1 MDATRT
7 VYQVIADCCVHKS
20 KSTTDTLAVIRR
32 WVNSTGGNVLPVGA
46 ETAADG
52 VAPPSQPPAVVLVS
66 PSLSLED
73 IVDIFWLVYAQLK
86 EYPFPKPLDA
96 PASTPLVDPILVP
109 GVNALPAT
117 PPGLHLATGSPRPE
131 PYAPALSPLQS
142 RFDRF
147 FDLVRQF
154 RESDMGQKI
163 PISLLKERWEPELL
177 EAVKVIPSATLFSKK
192 SIRINTTR
200 LYRQFKFNL
209 MREESEGFS
218 KLIVFVTHAMEN
230 VIIDTPQDTLRTV
243 ASELWDKIQTT
254 MGYFSLDFNRTID
267 LLLDLFISHVETQ
280 YPFFLELLR
289 QMSLLTP
296 SSTVSPLVSPREPF
310 RLDRADLPGILAQG
324 SMRLAQLLSFKFR
337 MYQSVTELL
346 ETPRSLY
353 MIAALLLRHRFV
365 NLGDLYPY
373 LSPDDSQ
380 AAEEYNQYCE
390 RLADQAEKSGLS
402 LLASMPSLD
411 ELETGHQLPT
421 MPATNATSEG
431 TQEKH
436 PLSQQKAGLLVAL
449 LNIGELPLALIFLR
463 RFPHL
468 PACHPEVADGI
479 IRCLHVMIDPLW
491 QEIHSARTHPRL
503 AHAHA
508 MGVQCQLTVTPS
520 ESTNSLPKGSDT
532 GSDLRI
538 IPKPMAYT
546 ADPYK
551 QASVDH
557 RWQYFYRDWKAHI
570 PLYADNTA
578 PDQAHDKQSAEATHL
593 SGLSLARSDNNLAD
607 PFLTFV
613 WPWLKFLGRSLSRDA
628 VLFTK
633 LCRIGRYRVVQV
645 MPNPGT
651 TSSHPRSEDWMQCIR
666 QFFIPAFS
674 LVYNNV
680 GLTNDLWALLV
691 LYPYTKRYGVYG
703 EWRNITYSKYPELGP
718 VKSKVAKEARSAL
731 RRMGTSNV
739 RLMGHMLCKYVHA
752 NPTLVF
758 SIALDQVQSYDNMIF
773 TLVEVLRYLTPLGY
787 DVLTFTMLDAISNSR
802 KPRLKPDRTN
812 LAHWLKS
819 MALFSATAMRRFNM
833 LNLSAYLQFIVRQL
847 RRGHLTDLT
856 LLEEIIGRL
865 AGVEPVPAS
874 ASRRQLLKL
883 AGGPLLIAEALAPLA
898 AATQQKFYLR
908 PTPRSTQRLLHAL
921 CQPLTEST
929 SAENSET
936 MATPLTLEE
945 QNKLTW
951 EVVPTLVASLAVTL
965 AQQRCV
971 SIFLITD
978 SWHSTKLLS
987 NMYDQCHESL
997 QQYTDFLQV
1006 HLPVDQYIRFM
1017 PSWYQLCREYG
1028 VEPAVAWRFAR
1039 PVLKHLSKSMPDPAA
1054 KKNGG
1059 TGTPTLTPLG
1069 SPPPTGTSTV
1079 TDATTDGEPSLT
1091 TESMETDP
1099 TEDIPIEPTAET
1111 PVYTWRDLLELDN
1124 VWPPYVK
1131 PMYEQCYEIL
1141 PQEVWKNIT
1150 PQFYVSFWRLTLND
1164 LQVPREQYTEVV
1176 GRYRQQAEEAN
1187 RAKKEDER
1195 DSLRASAEQL
1205 GRELIQQTAHCNRTL
1220 KQAELESGHW
1230 FTYQGVSLVG
1240 SRSEV
1245 ADTIIQ
1251 YCLYPRIF
1259 YSPND
1264 AVYCAKWIQLLHTWN
1279 TPSFYSL
1286 VMYDQL
1292 FIDITGIV
1300 FSRTEMEA
1308 HCYGEFLST
1317 CLQRLTEWFLDE
1329 SLFAKH
1335 TRGDGLHGFQKRW
1348 LPNPRFQ
1355 PTAPVDPKDLLQYE
1369 DYRHVMLKWHVKLHH
1384 AFDHCLKS
1392 SDYIHRRNA
1401 ILILTK
1407 IQEFFPLYR
1416 FIGMGL
1422 QDKVQQVYQ
1431 EEKREDLKVLALGY
1445 RAVLNKNST
1454 RWIRSAKD
1462 EPESDK
1468 PNDQV
1473 GVEEDGEMEE
1483 GEANEDD
1490 GTTTVPSGTNAQ
1502 GQAEPGPPGNQTIG
1516 INHEKPQPAAL
1527 SRRTPPADTV
1537 DRGATF
1543 KSPVTA
1549 PNSPLRE
1556 RIGDSGRRSATPLR
1570 RELISGDMPSKEGGD
1585 SKVTTSSRSDSR
1597 ESTRRYAERDKD
1609 RERDRGRERERDRG
1623 RERGRGRDIG
1633 RDRNSDK
1640 ERDRH
1645 LHVPQRG
1652 QEPFT
1657 SGRDRT
1663 DRRGF
1668 SQESRHNNHRDQRE
1682 KERSRLASPKTEP
1695 SSPTANNRPREIRNG
1710 RRSRRSPVGNRT
1722 PAESKSDENP
1732 AARPKRSLAEAS
1744 VNGKERDEPV
1754 IRLSAAADSRRGNG
1768 NVNSLAADKSK
1779 ATREDAVI
1787 ERNDV
1792 KRQRTKEDL
1801 GEERSVRREGGK
1813 GSGRSGSLSCTKS
1826 ELAMPGVNQG
1836 DTSTVDRTIND
1847 QAKNARDGTRH
1858 KSGDDRVRRGVME
1871 ENREND
1877 TNRTLGRPRDRGGC
1891 MTNRDDVIRSGSNAR
1906 DHPTDGSGSGGSDR
1920 KRRFDSGDDSHREEK
1935 RTRAV
1940 HDSSRVPSTPQTP
1953 TTSTIGADKSTSRP
1967 GNDRVS
1973 QRQFSITGSAGHS
1986 KGSGGNDRGRDD
1998 HGRPKGRGGGDTGGD
2013 RDDRRDARRQRQR
2026 GGDDQGD
2033 QQSHHRSRRN

>member
-1 MDATRT
+1 MDATTT

-20 KSTTDTLAVIRR
+20 KSATDTLTVIRQ
-32 WVNSTGGNVLPVGA
+32 WVNNTEENASPIEA
-46 ETAADG
+46 EAELDG
-52 VAPPSQPPAVVLVS
+52 VAPPSQSPDVTPVS
-66 PSLSLED
+66 PLLSLED

-86 EYPFPKPLDA
+86 EYPFPKPVDVPA
-96 PASTPLVDPILVP
+96 PTAPTDSVQVP
-109 GVNALPAT
+109 GISALPST
-117 PPGLHLATGSPRPE
+117 PPGLHLATSSPHPE
-131 PYAPALSPLQS
+131 PSEPAPSPLQS
-142 RFDRF
+142 RYDRF

-154 RESDMGQKI
+154 RESDIGQKI
-163 PISLLKERWEPELL
+163 PTSLLKERWEPELL

-209 MREESEGFS
+209 LREESEGFS
-218 KLIVFVTHAMEN
+218 KLIVFVTHAMET
-230 VIIDTPQDTLRTV
+230 VTIDTPQDTLHTV
-243 ASELWDKIQTT
+243 ASELLDRIQTT
-254 MGYFSLDFNRTID
+254 MGYFSLDFNRTVD

-280 YPFFLELLR
+280 YPFFLEVLR
-289 QMSLLTP
+289 QLSLLAP
-296 SSTVSPLVSPREPF
+296 SSKASPPMSPEEPF
-310 RLDRADLPGILAQG
+310 HLDRADLPEILAQG
-324 SMRLAQLLSFKFR
+324 STRLAQLLGFKFQ

-346 ETPRSLY
+346 DTPRSLY
-353 MIAALLLRHRFV
+353 MVAALLLRHRFV

-373 LSPDDSQ
+373 LSPDDTQ
-380 AAEEYNQYCE
+380 AAEEYDQYRK

-411 ELETGHQLPT
+411 ELESGHQLST
-421 MPATNATSEG
+421 TSAANATSKD
-431 TQEKH
+431 TQEKY

-449 LNIGELPLALIFLR
+449 LHIGELPLTLIFLR

-491 QEIHSARTHPRL
+491 QEVHASRTHPRL
-503 AHAHA
+503 AHAYA
-508 MGVQCQLTVTPS
+508 MDVQCQLTSTAS
-520 ESTNSLPKGSDT
+520 ESTTTLPKGSDT

-538 IPKPMAYT
+538 TPKPTGYT
-546 ADPYK
+546 KDPQK

-557 RWQYFYRDWKAHI
+557 RWQYFFRDWKAHI
-570 PLYADNTA
+570 PLYSDSVVS
-578 PDQAHDKQSAEATHL
+578 DQTRDDQSAEAALL
-593 SGLSLARSDNNLAD
+593 SELPLNHSDNNLED
-607 PFLTFV
+607 PFLRFV
-613 WPWLKFLGRSLSRDA
+613 WPWLKFLGRSLSRDT
-628 VLFTK
+628 VLFAK
-633 LCRIGRYRVVQV
+633 LCRIGRHRVAQD
-645 MPNPGT
+645 MPNPACTT
-651 TSSHPRSEDWMQCIR
+651 TSHSRSQDWMQCIR
-666 QFFIPAFS
+666 LFFIPAFS

-680 GLTNDLWALLV
+680 GLTNDLWALLS

-703 EWRNITYSKYPELGP
+703 EWRSITYSKYPELGP

-739 RLMGHMLCKYVHA
+739 RLMGHMFCKYVHA

-787 DVLTFTMLDAISNSR
+787 DVLTFTMLDAISNPK

-819 MALFSATAMRRFNM
+819 MALFSATAMRRFSM

-874 ASRRQLLKL
+874 ASRQQLLKL
-883 AGGPLLIAEALAPLA
+883 SGGPLLIAEALAPLA

-908 PTPRSTQRLLHAL
+908 PTLRSTQRLLHAL
-921 CQPLTEST
+921 CQPLREST
-929 SAENSET
+929 STENIET
-936 MATPLTLEE
+936 VATPLTPEE
-945 QNKLTW
+945 QEKMSW
-951 EVVPTLVASLAVTL
+951 EVVPTLVASFAVTL

-971 SIFLITD
+971 SVFLNTN
-978 SWHSTKLLS
+978 SWLSTKLLS

-997 QQYTDFLQV
+997 QQYTDLLQV
-1006 HLPVDQYIRFM
+1006 HLPIDQYIRFI

-1028 VEPAVAWRFAR
+1028 IEPAVAWRFVR

-1059 TGTPTLTPLG
+1059 TAAATISRAETPTLASSDSPL
-1069 SPPPTGTSTV
+1069 PTGTANA
-1079 TDATTDGEPSLT
+1079 TDATVADGTADGELPLT
-1091 TESMETDP
+1091 TEVMETDP
-1099 TEDIPIEPTAET
+1099 GEGASAEITLET
-1111 PVYTWRDLLELDN
+1111 PEYTWRDLSNLDN

-1131 PMYEQCYEIL
+1131 PMYEQCYEVL

-1150 PQFYVSFWRLTLND
+1150 PQFYVTFWRLTLND
-1164 LQVPREQYTEVV
+1164 LQVPREQYNDVV
-1176 GRYRQQAEEAN
+1176 SRYRQQAEEAN
-1187 RAKKEDER
+1187 RAKKESER
-1195 DSLRASAEQL
+1195 DSLRASADQF

-1230 FTYQGVSLVG
+1230 FTHQGMSLVG
-1240 SRSEV
+1240 SRSDV

-1264 AVYCAKWIQLLHTWN
+1264 AVFCAKWIQLLHKWN

-1308 HCYGEFLST
+1308 HCYGEFLNT

-1329 SLFAKH
+1329 SLFTKH

-1348 LPNPRFQ
+1348 LPNSRLQ
-1355 PTAPVDPKDLLQYE
+1355 PTAPVNPEDLLQYE

-1392 SDYIHRRNA
+1392 TDYIHRRNA

-1407 IQEFFPLYR
+1407 IQEYFPLYR

-1445 RAVLNKNST
+1445 RAVLKKNST

-1468 PNDQV
+1468 PSDP
-1473 GVEEDGEMEE
+1473 VESEDGEMEE
-1483 GEANEDD
+1483 GEAKEDD
-1490 GTTTVPSGTNAQ
+1490 GTTTVPSGASAQ
-1502 GQAEPGPPGNQTIG
+1502 GQTAPGSSGNRTIG
-1516 INHEKPQPAAL
+1516 VTHSEPQPTTA
-1527 SRRTPPADTV
+1527 SRRTPPVAMA
-1537 DRGATF
+1537 DRGSTL
-1543 KSPVTA
+1543 KSSATA

-1570 RELISGDMPSKEGGD
+1570 RELTPREMPSKEGGD
-1585 SKVTTSSRSDSR
+1585 SKVSVPSRSDSR
-1597 ESTRRYAERDKD
+1597 ESSQRYAERDK
-1609 RERDRGRERERDRG
+1609 ERERDRG
-1623 RERGRGRDIG
+1623 RDRDRERGRGRDSG
-1633 RDRNSDK
+1633 RDRKSDK
-1640 ERDRH
+1640 ERDRYH
-1645 LHVPQRG
+1645 ASQRG

-1657 SGRDRT
+1657 SGRDRG
-1663 DRRGF
+1663 DRREF
-1668 SQESRHNNHRDQRE
+1668 SQESRHSNHRDQRE

-1695 SSPTANNRPREIRNG
+1695 SSPTANNRREPRNG

-1722 PAESKSDENP
+1722 PTETRSDEKP
-1732 AARPKRSLAEAS
+1732 TERPKRLLAEVS
-1744 VNGKERDEPV
+1744 TNGKERGE
-1754 IRLSAAADSRRGNG
+1754 SAVRSSTAVDSGRGNG
-1768 NVNSLAADKSK
+1768 DANSQVENKSK
-1779 ATREDAVI
+1779 STREDAAT
-1787 ERNDV
+1787 ERSGV

-1801 GEERSVRREGGK
+1801 EEERPARRE
-1813 GSGRSGSLSCTKS
+1813 SGIGLARSGSLDRTKS
-1826 ELAMPGVNQG
+1826 DPTKSSVNQG
-1836 DTSTVDRTIND
+1836 DTSTSDRTIND
-1847 QAKNARDGTRH
+1847 KADSTRDGTRQ
-1858 KSGDDRVRRGVME
+1858 KSGSDRNRRGE
-1871 ENREND
+1871 ENREHD
-1877 TNRTLGRPRDRGGC
+1877 TTRTAGRPRDRGGRK
-1891 MTNRDDVIRSGSNAR
+1891 TDRDDVTR
-1906 DHPTDGSGSGGSDR
+1906 SGGSDR

-1940 HDSSRVPSTPQTP
+1940 HDSSRVQSSSQTA
-1953 TTSTIGADKSTSRP
+1953 TSGADKSTSR
-1967 GNDRVS
+1967 NDRAS
-1973 QRQFSITGSAGHS
+1973 QRQFSITGSAGS
-1986 KGSGGNDRGRDD
+1986 KGSGGNDRSRDD
-1998 HGRPKGRGGGDTGGD
+1998 HGRQKGRSGGDGD
-2013 RDDRRDARRQRQR
+2013 RDDRQDSRRQRQK

-2033 QQSHHRSRRN
+2033 QQSHHRSRRNRNYR